1 MLFLLGGLCG
11 GLDGGRDDG
20 VRDADNRDDAVG
32 VELVDGGLDE
42 GVELGFVNG
51 DAVLAEPV
59 DDVLLL
65 LLAAPAAG
73 VNLLGG
79 GDGDFH
85 PRIDFLL
92 LLCGGLALD
101 VGHEEGGDEGR
112 DKGGNGFDDGRDVV
126 HDDVLLLV
134 LSFSDVGAVAAGGR
148 VLRQRVSVGVEPVL
162 VPAQFLAEALACVG
176 NQIPDAGRKDG
187 RGDVRDGLPVKGCEH
202 IRGDGCCRGYKD
214 GPDGEHLREFEG
226 LPLGLLLCLLALPL
240 APPAF
245 QLLEQLFHMVTPS
258 LHSSS
263 RAWMPCFARKSFCLC
278 LMSVA

>member
-1 MLFLLGGLCG
+1 M
-11 GLDGGRDDG
+11 RAAIRAATASMIG
-20 VRDADNRDDAVG
+20 VMSYMVMSS
-32 VELVDGGLDE
+32 
-42 GVELGFVNG
+42 FWSY
-51 DAVLAEPV
+51 PF
-59 DDVLLL
+59 
-65 LLAAPAAG
+65 PM
-73 VNLLGG
+73 
-79 GDGDFH
+79 
-85 PRIDFLL
+85 
-92 LLCGGLALD
+92 
-101 VGHEEGGDEGR
+101 
-112 DKGGNGFDDGRDVV
+112 
-126 HDDVLLLV
+126 LV
-134 LSFSDVGAVAAGGR
+134 LSLLVV
-148 VLRQRVSVGVEPVL
+148 VSVGVEPVL

-263 RAWMPCFARKSFCLC
+263 RAWMPCCARKSFCLC